1 MVATCDASEFP
12 KLLSRSNKTGLC
24 IACENGHASMV
35 AFILTLDDTRMDK
48 DEQEYDK
55 ARAVRGAFQC
65 GASAG
70 GSCIMGRSRYL
81 ANIDVALGSS
91 TVWSSEHDRVST
103 GQGCRFIVGI
113 SL

>member
-35 AFILTLDDTRMDK
+35 AFILTLDDTRMDE

-65 GASAG
+65 GRPQAAPALWDA
-70 GSCIMGRSRYL
+70 L